1 MLRRICASIIT
12 PARAEEEIYLQLT
25 EDSPLYFSNRLTDE
39 ILILPKGYYVKVLS
53 TSNNLSRVEYNS
65 IVGYIDNAKTLAVP
79 SKPNGYLYKT
89 ANLYTRS
96 DAGTHLRQKA
106 TTSSNKTCLIPA
118 GSTLTY
124 LGEIKGTIPDDGT
137 SDIWY
142 YVLFDYGDTTT
153 YIGYVYSE
161 RTIITNLS
169 TAPSIETLETSS
181 ISQPT
186 VENNPV
192 PESAPLS
199 SGLKIFLVI
208 LFSTLAV
215 IIFALLLISPKQ
227 KKPKHSSDKIK
238 TSEIPAYNHPEF
250 ASFVDFNKPRSEN
263 SPQQTNRKPQKSN
276 NHNRNIRLT
285 SPDLNSP
292 SLPPSIAKYFKAEP
306 TNQFDDEE
314 LL

>member
-1 MLRRICASIIT
+1 MLRRICASIFT

-25 EDSPLYFSNRLTDE
+25 EDSPLYFNNRLTDE
-39 ILILPKGYYVKVLS
+39 ILTLPKGYYVKVLS

-65 IVGYIDNAKTLAVP
+65 IVGYIDNSKTLAVP
-79 SKPNGYLYKT
+79 SKPNGNLYKT

-169 TAPSIETLETSS
+169 TAPPLETLETSS
-181 ISQPT
+181 ISQPPI
-186 VENNPV
+186 ENDPI
-192 PESAPLS
+192 PEATPLS

-208 LFSTLAV
+208 LFATLAV

-227 KKPKHSSDKIK
+227 KKPKHSSGKIK
-238 TSEIPAYNHPEF
+238 TSEIPAYKQPEF
-250 ASFVDFNKPRSEN
+250 ASFVDFNEPRSEN
-263 SPQQTNRKPQKSN
+263 SPKPINRVPQKSN

-292 SLPPSIAKYFKAEP
+292 ALPPSIAKYFKAEP